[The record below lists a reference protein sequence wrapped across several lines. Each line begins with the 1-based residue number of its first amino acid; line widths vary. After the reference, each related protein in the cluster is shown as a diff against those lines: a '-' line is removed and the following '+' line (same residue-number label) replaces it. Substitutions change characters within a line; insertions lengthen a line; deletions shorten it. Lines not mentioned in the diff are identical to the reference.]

1 MRDFLLR
8 ASVLLGVIT
17 ALLTELLGQFHLL
30 RRGPV
35 ALAWTLIAA
44 AAVLFLYRHPPPLP
58 RLVIR
63 PLETV
68 ICAVIAAIVAVV
80 AVTAWLS
87 APNSYDALA
96 YHMPRVLYWAQSG
109 SVAFFPTSYFTQI
122 SLQPLSEYFML
133 HTYLLS
139 GGDRFVN
146 LVTTAAF
153 VLSIA
158 GVSSIAEAFGL
169 GTKAQAWTAL
179 FCATLP
185 NAILQAS
192 GPKNDTLLE
201 LWLVCL
207 VYFAARQNAP
217 FAGLAFGLA
226 LATKGTAYLFAPPL
240 IAGVLACHHLDRLR
254 CPRDA
259 GTWDSVACHRPD
271 RPGGLSHKLLRLAVC
286 LLAGALL
293 LNTPQYLRNLQFSGS
308 PMGPAS
314 PYATGLYR
322 WKNDRFGWKP
332 TVSNTLRNLSDQLG
346 GRSARWNQAVY
357 NVSISLHRAL
367 HIDPQD
373 PATTWQP
380 TLYGPPV
387 STAHEGSA
395 NNRWHLLLLI
405 AAATL
410 AAWSAWKRHDARW
423 LIYTGSLLVAYLLFC
438 FYLKWE
444 PSGARFQLPLFI
456 VASPL
461 AGFLLAEIRPIFI
474 PILLGVFLLSGARL
488 PLLKNW
494 TRPLLG
500 PQSLFA
506 ISRDESYFSDMLPL
520 HDREAYLEAVDR
532 TARSGCLTVGI
543 DSSSDQP
550 EYVFEALLRER
561 KPAVRFLHTGVEN
574 ASSRYYPATPP
585 RPCAVLCLDA
595 TGSRQKIARY
605 GAISPPIPLGRFLLF
620 LFLPPNP

>member
-1 MRDFLLR
+1 
-8 ASVLLGVIT
+8 
-17 ALLTELLGQFHLL
+17 
-30 RRGPV
+30 
-35 ALAWTLIAA
+35 
-44 AAVLFLYRHPPPLP
+44 
-58 RLVIR
+58 
-63 PLETV
+63 
-68 ICAVIAAIVAVV
+68 
-80 AVTAWLS
+80 
-87 APNSYDALA
+87 
-96 YHMPRVLYWAQSG
+96 
-109 SVAFFPTSYFTQI
+109 
-122 SLQPLSEYFML
+122 
-133 HTYLLS
+133 
-139 GGDRFVN
+139 
-146 LVTTAAF
+146 
-153 VLSIA
+153 
-158 GVSSIAEAFGL
+158 
-169 GTKAQAWTAL
+169 
-179 FCATLP
+179 
-185 NAILQAS
+185 
-192 GPKNDTLLE
+192 
-201 LWLVCL
+201 
-207 VYFAARQNAP
+207 
-217 FAGLAFGLA
+217 
-226 LATKGTAYLFAPPL
+226 
-240 IAGVLACHHLDRLR
+240 
-254 CPRDA
+254 
-259 GTWDSVACHRPD
+259 
-271 RPGGLSHKLLRLAVC
+271 
-286 LLAGALL
+286 
-293 LNTPQYLRNLQFSGS
+293 
-308 PMGPAS
+308 MGPAS
-314 PYATGLYR
+314 PYASGLYR
-322 WKNDRFGWKP
+322 WKNDHFGWKP
-332 TVSNTLRNLSDQLG
+332 TVSNALRNLSDQLG
-346 GRSARWNQAVY
+346 GRSARLNQAVY
-357 NVSISLHRAL
+357 NVSLGLHYAL

-500 PQSLFA
+500 PQSIFA